1 MKSEKLITMRI
12 LFIPVSSKKGIGE
25 YMRSSILADA
35 FLQEWPDADI
45 RFILSKEAPYHQ
57 NCIYTTLIT
66 ERSPTHHVKEV
77 NDYISS
83 FKPDVVIFDASGR
96 ASQIRHAKKC
106 GATTVFIAQH
116 NKKIKKGMRLSRL
129 RHTDLFWIAQPDFTV
144 QPLRWIDKLKLTILK
159 KPLPVYLGCIYTP
172 PGAQEELDVLS
183 KYKLESGNYI
193 FISAGSGGH
202 FMADHTLAAD
212 GFHQAMKL
220 LASDMPSIQ
229 VWGAN
234 YPGEF
239 IPDSDSKFINI
250 NQAPNSEFVCLLKNA
265 KIALI
270 NGGGTL
276 LQAFSLQIPA
286 LAVPVSADQPARI
299 EAALR
304 KTTCCLYAPA
314 DVSRIVEGLIS
325 LSTPETQV
333 QLRSNMAE
341 LDVLNGYS
349 KSVEALKV
357 ISNT

>member
-1 MKSEKLITMRI
+1 MRI

-35 FLQEWPDADI
+35 LLHEWPDADI
-45 RFILSKEAPYHQ
+45 RFVLSKGAPYHQ
-57 NCIYTTLIT
+57 SCIYKTLIT
-66 ERSPTHHVKEV
+66 ERSPTHHIKEV
-77 NDYISS
+77 NDYISL

-116 NKKIKKGMRLSRL
+116 NKKIKKGMRVSRL
-129 RHTDLFWIAQPDFTV
+129 RHTDLFWIAQPEFTV
-144 QPLRWIDKLKLTILK
+144 QPLQWIDKLKLKILK

-172 PGAQEELDVLS
+172 PTAQEERSVLS

-193 FISAGSGGH
+193 FVSAGSGGH
-202 FMADHTLAAD
+202 FMADRTLAAD
-212 GFHQAMKL
+212 GFHQAIKQ
-220 LASDMPSIQ
+220 LAADMPSIQ

-234 YPGEF
+234 YPGES
-239 IPDSDSKFINI
+239 IPNSDSKIINI
-250 NQAPNSEFVCLLKNA
+250 KQVPNSEFVCLLKNA
-265 KIALI
+265 KFALI

-276 LQAFSLQIPA
+276 LQAFSLQTPS

-304 KTTCCLYAPA
+304 KSTCCLYAPA
-314 DVSRIVEGLIS
+314 EVGKIIEGLIS
-325 LSTPETQV
+325 LSTPETQA
-333 QLRSNMAE
+333 QLRSNMAI

-349 KSVEALKV
+349 KSVESLKV
-357 ISNT
+357 IRNA